1 MRFYTGKS
9 ARPVLDEQG
18 FASYAFTQIDEERI
32 DEIMFSQ
39 SIYSSRRRPV
49 QLQALLRE
57 WLLGTLPHQVTDLT
71 DILANWQPDVVI
83 SETSML
89 APMLVLR
96 DRDQIPV
103 AVFSTVAACL
113 LPGADA
119 PPYGIGLPRPR
130 NAGTRL
136 LASAVRISSDLLGA
150 KFRRTAD
157 ELRGRYGL
165 PPLKVNVT
173 EYTGTMRSIW
183 CPAFLSLTT
192 IARICQPLCITSARV
207 SGTSRTERQRR
218 TGCSSC
224 PLAGRWFM

>member
-1 MRFYTGKS
+1 MAKFLVAVWPFASHYFPVVAVAKALTSQGHEVRFYTGKS

-57 WLLGTLPHQVTDLT
+57 WLLGTLPRQVTDLT

-96 DRDQIPV
+96 GRRPDSGGCLFNCGSLPV
-103 AVFSTVAACL
+103 AWCGCATLRHRAATAAQCRH
-113 LPGADA
+113 PIAGVGRAHFQ
-119 PPYGIGLPRPR
+119 RP
-130 NAGTRL
+130 A
-136 LASAVRISSDLLGA
+136 
-150 KFRRTAD
+150 
-157 ELRGRYGL
+157 
-165 PPLKVNVT
+165 
-173 EYTGTMRSIW
+173 W
-183 CPAFLSLTT
+183 
-192 IARICQPLCITSARV
+192 
-207 SGTSRTERQRR
+207 RQVQ
-218 TGCSSC
+218 TDG
-224 PLAGRWFM
+224 G